1 MNERFVRLS
10 FRAEVVMPTRFIRY
24 AALAVALLGS
34 VSIAFAQETI
44 PDTRTDRWLTNPVN
58 DATFQTYLEFFAYNK
73 SMPFDVVMGETTTEQ
88 GIVRQHVTYQST
100 PGIVV
105 TAYLYRSESPAAGS
119 RGGVIYLHG
128 GTGRGKQN
136 TIGNQLSRL
145 MARDGWTVLAIDLW
159 HYGERNT
166 GLLTTYNQREKSEKL
181 YNEPTTYLTFVTQTV
196 KDVSRGYDYL
206 VQESGVDADRIF
218 LIGHSRGAVLSS
230 IAGAAETR
238 LAGVVLLHGGH
249 FGLFV
254 DNHRPAACPANYIGR
269 ISPRPLLMF
278 NTTSD
283 GYFLPETTIRPWVG
297 LARDPVEL
305 HWRDTPH
312 GFMSE
317 EDRGTMLAWLRNQ

>member
-1 MNERFVRLS
+1 ML
-10 FRAEVVMPTRFIRY
+10 TRFIRT
-24 AALAVALLGS
+24 AAFAVALLGLA
-34 VSIAFAQETI
+34 SIAVAQETAS
-44 PDTRTDRWLTNPVN
+44 DTRTDPWLTNPVS

-73 SMPFDVVMGETTTEQ
+73 NLPFDAVLGETITEQ

-100 PGIVV
+100 PQIPV
-105 TAYLYRSESPAAGS
+105 TAYLYRSESPTAGS

-128 GTGRGKQN
+128 GTGRGKESR
-136 TIGNQLSRL
+136 IGGQLALL

-206 VQESGVDADRIF
+206 AQESGVDADRIF
-218 LIGHSRGAVLSS
+218 LVGHSRGAVLSS

-238 LAGVVLLHGGH
+238 LAGVALMHGGH

-254 DNHRPAACPANYIGR
+254 DSHRPAACPANYIGR

-283 GYFLPETTIRPWVG
+283 GYFLPETTIRPWVR
-297 LARDPVEL
+297 LARDPVES
-305 HWRDTPH
+305 HWSDTPH
-312 GFMSE
+312 GFMSQD
-317 EDRGTMLAWLRNQ
+317 DRSTMLAWLRRAVK

>member
-1 MNERFVRLS
+1 ML
-10 FRAEVVMPTRFIRY
+10 TRFIRT
-24 AALAVALLGS
+24 AAFAVAMLALAS
-34 VSIAFAQETI
+34 VAFAQETV
-44 PDTRTDRWLTNPVN
+44 PDTRTDPWLTNPVS

-73 SMPFDVVMGETTTEQ
+73 NLPFDAVLGETITEQ

-100 PGIVV
+100 PQIPV
-105 TAYLYRSESPAAGS
+105 TAYLYRLESPTAGS

-128 GTGRGKQN
+128 GTGRGKESQ
-136 TIGNQLSRL
+136 IGGQLALL

-166 GLLTTYNQREKSEKL
+166 GLLTTYAQREKSQKL
-181 YNEPTTYLTFVTQTV
+181 YNEPATYLTFVTQTV

-206 VQESGVDADRIF
+206 VEERGVDADRIF
-218 LIGHSRGAVLSS
+218 LVGHSRGAVLSS

-238 LAGVVLLHGGH
+238 LAGVALMHGGH

-254 DNHRPAACPANYIGR
+254 DSHRPAACPANYIGR

-283 GYFLPETTIRPWVG
+283 RYFLPETTIRPWVR
-297 LARDPVEL
+297 LARDPVES
-305 HWRDTPH
+305 HWSDTPH
-312 GFMSE
+312 GFMSQD
-317 EDRGTMLAWLRNQ
+317 DRSTMLAWLRRAAK